1 MNSRRD
7 FLIGTAAPMLLAW
20 PARAAPLCAPA
31 PTLGANL
38 CRAYIDSMNASQET
52 DYASHDPRAIW
63 VACVA
68 VVFAIYRHIVP
79 QSRILAEAYGSLD
92 KIAADAG
99 FEVALPL
106 ERTWRDE
113 DGIDFR
119 ASFERVF
126 DDSAAG
132 GAFDP
137 KPLFGAIANGD
148 PLILIGNE
156 HAVVLLGLAYT
167 ADRPDRLVAGYALDP
182 KPTVGRRSLDRDE
195 LVPNSAGG
203 DLLVAVR
210 TKLEKV

>member
-1 MNSRRD
+1 
-7 FLIGTAAPMLLAW
+7 MLLAW
-20 PARAAPLCAPA
+20 PARAAPICARA
-31 PTLGANL
+31 PMLGASL

-52 DYASHDPRAIW
+52 DNASHDPRAIW

-68 VVFAIYRHIVP
+68 VVFAIYGHIVP
-79 QSRILAEAYGSLD
+79 QSRILSEAYGSLD
-92 KIAADAG
+92 KIPADPG

-106 ERTWRDE
+106 ARTWRDE

-119 ASFERVF
+119 ASFEPVF
-126 DDSAAG
+126 DDIAAR

-137 KPLFGAIANGD
+137 KSLFGAIADGD

-156 HAVVLLGLAYT
+156 HPVVLLGLAYT

-182 KPTVGRRSLDRDE
+182 KPAVGRRSLERDE

-210 TKLEKV
+210 TTLEKV